1 MGSAAKISDS
11 GLTLKQE
18 QFSVA
23 IIANGGD
30 RKAAYL
36 EIYGN
41 AKNPG
46 TEAGKV
52 AEKPLVAARIRQLL
66 DDDLEIRKTTAR
78 RVIAETAR
86 IAFANP
92 LDIFDRQVYRDEG
105 KLVLIDLDD
114 IPPGLAAAVKKIKSH
129 AKGIE
134 VEFHDKT
141 RVLQD
146 MQRRYG
152 LLGGRSDA
160 ESQRVSVNINLGSD
174 APIKLTAAVV
184 EAAPARQVVDVT
196 PASPADEAPRPD
208 EPGPADEA
216 PRPDEPGSAAE
227 EIQPDLEF

>member
-1 MGSAAKISDS
+1 MGTAAKISDS
-11 GLTLKQE
+11 DLTVREE
-18 QFSVA
+18 QFAVA
-23 IIANGGD
+23 IIANGGK
-30 RKAAYL
+30 RREAYV
-36 EIYGN
+36 EVYGN
-41 AKNPG
+41 TNNPALAGAKIA
-46 TEAGKV
+46 T
-52 AEKPLVAARIRQLL
+52 KPLVAARIRQLL

-208 EPGPADEA
+208 EPG
-216 PRPDEPGSAAE
+216 SAAE